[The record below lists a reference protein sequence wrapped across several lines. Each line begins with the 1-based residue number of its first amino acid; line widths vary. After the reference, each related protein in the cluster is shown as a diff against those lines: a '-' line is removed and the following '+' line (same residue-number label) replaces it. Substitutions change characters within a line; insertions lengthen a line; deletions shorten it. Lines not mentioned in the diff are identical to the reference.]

1 MASEVREQARQNS
14 RRMTARVVS
23 LEGGMQEY
31 TDVSVIHIRSRYYNL
46 LIMEGYTPSIGEI
59 EGTVTIV
66 SDTQSVKLE
75 NIRGFYL
82 HKKDVFRVMIQEG
95 ESVDVQ

>member
-1 MASEVREQARQNS
+1 MQSDKGI
-14 RRMTARVVS
+14 MTARVVS
-23 LEGGMQEY
+23 LDKGMVEY
-31 TDVSVIHIRSRYYNL
+31 TKVSVIHIKSRYYNL

-66 SDTQSVKLE
+66 SDTESIRLE

-82 HKKDVFRVMIQEG
+82 HKKNVFRVMIREDSNVG
-95 ESVDVQ
+95 

>member
-1 MASEVREQARQNS
+1 MENETKQTNRGK
-14 RRMTARVVS
+14 MTAHVVS
-23 LEGGMQEY
+23 MDNGVEEY
-31 TDVSVIHIRSRYYNL
+31 EDVSVIRIKSRYYNL

-66 SDTQSVKLE
+66 SDTDSVKLE

-82 HKKDVFRVMIQEG
+82 HKKNTFRLMIRED
-95 ESVDVQ
+95 SYVQ

>member
-1 MASEVREQARQNS
+1 MARETKQENRGK
-14 RRMTARVVS
+14 MTARVVS
-23 LEGGMQEY
+23 LDNGVVEYEG
-31 TDVSVIHIRSRYYNL
+31 VSVIHIKSRYYNL

-66 SDTQSVKLE
+66 SDTDSVKLE

-82 HKKDVFRVMIQEG
+82 HKKNIFRVMIRED
-95 ESVDVQ
+95 SYVQ